1 MKIGENEKIA
11 ELLTEQLTFPSQPVD
26 ETKYRNST
34 YFVIS
39 RVAYLI
45 GVPKAIFEN
54 PHSSPELSIYEQLDE
69 NKNARILRNLCMIRT
84 GLIRYFRQIGQAMT
98 YDLKNI
104 DSLPEYI
111 PPECAKQLWRDGV
124 QLLKAN
130 YKPEKYITD
139 INRLLPARADACKEL
154 FPIWLNWD
162 YIRMMFLMPKGETS
176 EGAKRAHAEYHKNP
190 GLYPYQAYI
199 NWPVAETDGNILYSD
214 KKFVTLLYEKH
225 ENFFQDIDKVTDASY
240 QTKHGIYDFIAG
252 SQGTVLVVDCENS
265 DPYKLYA
272 VLSNL
277 ERDQLSLVRKII
289 LFDDPTYTPAAWQ
302 LINEFTEIPVEHMA
316 LNRLK
321 NNKSLVDMTLGV
333 MVTKEFYQNT
343 GDSFVIVS
351 SDSDYWALITAL
363 PEARY
368 LVMVEYDKCGRDLTE
383 ALENRGIFYCFID
396 DFCSGNSDEIKR
408 RTLLTQIQ
416 ARLDAA
422 VDLNVHEMLRQ
433 VLYDSM
439 VEMSEREKKQ
449 FYDRYIKPM
458 KVVIGEDGA
467 LQLRLGGS

>member
-11 ELLTEQLTFPSQPVD
+11 ELLSGQLSFPAESGD
-26 ETKYRNST
+26 ETKYKNST

-45 GVPKAIFEN
+45 GVARSIFEN
-54 PHSSPELSIYEQLDE
+54 PHSSPELSIYEQLDA

-84 GLIRYFRQIGQAMT
+84 GLMRYFRPIGKAMM

-111 PPECAKQLWRDGV
+111 PPDCAGQLWRDGV

-139 INRLLPARADACKEL
+139 INRMLPARINACREL

-162 YIRMMFLMPKGETS
+162 YIRLMFLMPKGETT
-176 EGAKRAHAEYHKNP
+176 EGAKKAFAEYHQDIIR
-190 GLYPYQAYI
+190 YPYQMYI
-199 NWPVAETDGNILYSD
+199 NWPVSDSDGNILISD

-240 QTKHGIYDFIAG
+240 QTKHGIYDFIGG
-252 SQGTVLVVDCENS
+252 SEGTVLVVDCENS
-265 DPYKLYA
+265 DPYKLHA

-277 ERDQLSLVRKII
+277 EKEQLALVRKII

-302 LINEFTEIPVEHMA
+302 LLNEFTEIPVEHMA
-316 LNRLK
+316 LSRLK

-333 MVTKEFYQNT
+333 MVTKEYYQKT

-368 LVMVEYDKCGRDLTE
+368 LVMVEYDKRGRDLIE

-408 RTLLTQIQ
+408 KTLLTQLQ
-416 ARLDAA
+416 TRLDAA
-422 VDLNVHEMLRQ
+422 VELNVHEMLRK

-449 FYDRYIKPM
+449 FFDRYIKPM
-458 KVVIGEDGA
+458 RIVIEEDGA
-467 LQLRLGGS
+467 LRLRLGGS